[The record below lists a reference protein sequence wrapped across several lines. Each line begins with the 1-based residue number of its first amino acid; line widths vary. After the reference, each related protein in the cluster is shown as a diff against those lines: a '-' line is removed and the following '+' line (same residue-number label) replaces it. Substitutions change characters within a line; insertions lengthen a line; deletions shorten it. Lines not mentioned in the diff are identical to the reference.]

1 VIRQQNYNPSN
12 RKQTNMKM
20 KKMLA
25 VLLATYLLPAAAF
38 SQTNAA
44 AADQT
49 AVATQPAATADT
61 NAAVATPPPTVA
73 AADTNA
79 AVAMA
84 STNAVAAAQPAA
96 VADTNAPVAVT
107 PTNAVAAVQPA
118 AVADTNAAPAS
129 DTNVVATAAPTI
141 PLIQFQD
148 VPLTTAI
155 EALARQANINYL
167 LDPKIGFG
175 QPDANGQIKAE
186 PNLSIRWEN
195 VPAQHALEALLS
207 NYGLQL
213 SEDTKTKIY
222 RITTKDPAA
231 LPILETRVI
240 QLKYASTTNMMD
252 SISGALTDKR
262 SRVIPDNR
270 TSQLIVVATDP
281 EQAAVDTLV
290 SELDTPTK
298 QVLIET
304 RLVEISSNPTS
315 TKGIDWSGTLAAQNI
330 SFGNNLQTGLAQIA
344 PGVSPQTGIPTFG
357 GLQSGTISPLTPVV
371 GSTASRGFFGSQ
383 GFLNADGAHAVLS
396 FLNASADAQVMST
409 PRVVTLDN
417 ETATISVQR
426 TYPILQTTAGTQG
439 SPGGSSISY
448 SNVGTVLLVTPR
460 ISANNTIRLKVSPSV
475 ATFFGYATLSAQ
487 GAVSQAPQFDTR
499 TMDTQV
505 LIPNANTL
513 VMGGLM
519 DDNPGETST
528 KVPIL
533 GDIPYLGAA
542 FRSESK
548 LADKKNLLIF
558 ITPTILQDTDFHP
571 TTTDFLN
578 AQPQTSKEALNP
590 NSIMDGAKPYNWSDP
605 SNTDPD
611 QKIINQK
618 AAM

>member
-1 VIRQQNYNPSN
+1 VIRQQKDNPSN
-12 RKQTNMKM
+12 IKKTNMKL
-20 KKMLA
+20 KILHA
-25 VLLATYLLPAAAF
+25 ALLATCLLPASAF

-49 AVATQPAATADT
+49 AVAAQPAVVADT
-61 NAAVATPPPTVA
+61 NAVATPPPV
-73 AADTNA
+73 
-79 AVAMA
+79 
-84 STNAVAAAQPAA
+84 A
-96 VADTNAPVAVT
+96 VADTNAAPAS
-107 PTNAVAAVQPA
+107 APA

-129 DTNVVATAAPTI
+129 APASEVAAAAETNAVAAANTNAVAPPVATI

-175 QPDANGQIKAE
+175 QPDASGQIKAE

-195 VPAQHALEALLS
+195 IPAQHALEALLS

-213 SEDTKTKIY
+213 VEDNKTKIY
-222 RITTKDPAA
+222 RISTKDPAA
-231 LPILETRVI
+231 LPTLVTRVI
-240 QLKYASTTNMMD
+240 QLKYASTTNMME
-252 SISGALTDKR
+252 SIAGALTDKR
-262 SRVIPDNR
+262 SRVVPDTR

-281 EQAAVDTLV
+281 EQAAVDSLV
-290 SELDTPTK
+290 TQLDTPTK

-315 TKGIDWSGTLAAQNI
+315 HKGIDWSGTLAAQNL
-330 SFGNNLQTGLAQIA
+330 SFGNSSQFLIQ
-344 PGVSPQTGIPTFG
+344 PTA
-357 GLQSGTISPLTPVV
+357 
-371 GSTASRGFFGSQ
+371 GSTTTAPNGTTTTIPPSPGLVNGVLANPAVIGSTIGGFGSQ
-383 GFLNADGAHAVLS
+383 WFLNADGAHAVLS
-396 FLNASADAQVMST
+396 FLNASADAQIMST

-417 ETATISVQR
+417 ESATISVQR

-460 ISANNTIRLKVSPSV
+460 ISANNTIRLKVQPTV
-475 ATFFGYATLSAQ
+475 ASFFGYATLTAQ
-487 GAVSQAPQFDTR
+487 GATSQAPQFDTR

-513 VMGGLM
+513 VMGGLVN
-519 DDNPGETST
+519 DNPDDTST

-533 GDIPYLGAA
+533 GDIPFIGAA
-542 FRSESK
+542 FRSEAKS
-548 LADKKNLLIF
+548 ADKRNLLIF

-578 AQPQTSKEALNP
+578 AQPQTRKESLDP
-590 NSIMDGAKPYNWSDP
+590 NSVWDGTKPHNWADP

-618 AAM
+618 ATL

>member
-1 VIRQQNYNPSN
+1 VIRQQIDNPSN
-12 RKQTNMKM
+12 IKQTNMKL
-20 KKMLA
+20 KTIVA

-49 AVATQPAATADT
+49 AVA
-61 NAAVATPPPTVA
+61 
-73 AADTNA
+73 
-79 AVAMA
+79 
-84 STNAVAAAQPAA
+84 AQPAA
-96 VADTNAPVAVT
+96 VADTNSAPAT
-107 PTNAVAAVQPA
+107 APTNAVAAAADTNAVPA
-118 AVADTNAAPAS
+118 ADTNAAPAVAP
-129 DTNVVATAAPTI
+129 TNAVATAADTNAVPAADTNAAAPAVATI

-167 LDPKIGFG
+167 LDPKIGYG

-195 VPAQHALEALLS
+195 IPAQHALEALLS

-213 SEDTKTKIY
+213 VEDPKTKIY
-222 RITTKDPAA
+222 RISMKDPAA
-231 LPILETRVI
+231 PPPLVTRVI

-252 SISGALTDKR
+252 AISGALTDKR

-270 TSQLIVVATDP
+270 TSQLIIVATDP
-281 EQAAVDTLV
+281 EQAAVDTLIA
-290 SELDTPTK
+290 ELDTPTK

-315 TKGIDWSGTLAAQNI
+315 RKGIDWSGTLAAQNM
-330 SFGNNLQTGLAQIA
+330 SFGNNSTFLFPPA
-344 PGVSPQTGIPTFG
+344 PGTT
-357 GLQSGTISPLTPVV
+357 TV
-371 GSTASRGFFGSQ
+371 GSGGATVTTPPTPGLVNGVLANPQVIGSTIGGFGSQ
-383 GFLNADGAHAVLS
+383 WFLNADGAHAVLS

-439 SPGGSSISY
+439 SPGGSTITY

-460 ISANNTIRLKVSPSV
+460 ISANNTIRLKVVPTV

-487 GAVSQAPQFDTR
+487 GATSQAPQFDTR

-513 VMGGLM
+513 VMGGLV
-519 DDNPGETST
+519 DDNPGETTT

-533 GDIPYLGAA
+533 GDIPVLGAA
-542 FRSESK
+542 FRSENK
-548 LADKKNLLIF
+548 ATDKKNLLVF

-578 AQPQTSKEALNP
+578 AQPQTKKESLNP
-590 NSIMDGAKPYNWSDP
+590 NSIWDSAKPYNWANP

-611 QKIINQK
+611 QKLIDQK
-618 AAM
+618 ATM